1 MSGPPVYPECVIG
14 YRSWY
19 AGSDAGLWPA
29 GWVPAAS
36 SARSVH
42 RPWQAGPNTAACPL
56 ADHAAPD
63 QHCTCGLYA
72 GFDVP
77 APAHGFVVGA
87 VAAWGLVQV
96 HRDGFRAE
104 HAQIT
109 ALRDDPARTDLR
121 AIAARY
127 RVPLVAP
134 GLLELE
140 AQRHG
145 RDVTPRRIPGA
156 APAA

>member
-1 MSGPPVYPECVIG
+1 MTDPPVYSECVIG
-14 YRSWY
+14 FRSWY
-19 AGSDAGLWPA
+19 AGSDHTLWPA

-36 SARSVH
+36 EARSVH
-42 RPWQAGPNTAACPL
+42 RPWRAGPNTAACPL
-56 ADHAAPD
+56 ADHLAPD
-63 QHCTCGLYA
+63 RHCTCGLYA

-77 APAHGFVVGA
+77 APEHGFVVGA

-109 ALRDDPARTDLR
+109 ALADDPARTGAR

-127 RVPLVAP
+127 GVALVAP

-145 RDVTPRRIPGA
+145 RAVTLRTDPQPSRA
-156 APAA
+156 A

>member
-1 MSGPPVYPECVIG
+1 MTDPPVYPECVIG

-19 AGSDAGLWPA
+19 AGSDATLWPA
-29 GWVPAAS
+29 GWVPAARA
-36 SARSVH
+36 ARSVH
-42 RPWQAGPNTAACPL
+42 RPWRAGPNAAACPL
-56 ADHAAPD
+56 EAHVAPD

-72 GFDVP
+72 GFEVP
-77 APAHGFVVGA
+77 APEHGFVVGA

-109 ALRDDPARTDLR
+109 ALADDSRRKDLH

-127 RVPLVAP
+127 GVPLVAP
-134 GLLELE
+134 GRLERE

-145 RDVTPRRIPGA
+145 RAVRLRRSPKA